1 MGGQMDGW
9 MDGGAVSLA
18 GMKEE
23 GRPGGRGGERGEGG
37 REEGELIL
45 SPPLGPLS

>member
-1 MGGQMDGW
+1 

-18 GMKEE
+18 GTKEE
-23 GRPGGRGGERGEGG
+23 GRPRGRGGERGERG